1 MCLPVNISP
10 IGSGLCQKTC
20 DNINILDGSV
30 YDVLRLFDFLPYLGW
45 GKGAAYDLTT
55 QSAFKICL
63 WNADAVKQKTCF

>member
-1 MCLPVNISP
+1 MCLPLNISP

-20 DNINILDGSV
+20 DNINNLDGSV
-30 YDVLRLFDFLPYLGW
+30 QMFYAYLISCLIWVW